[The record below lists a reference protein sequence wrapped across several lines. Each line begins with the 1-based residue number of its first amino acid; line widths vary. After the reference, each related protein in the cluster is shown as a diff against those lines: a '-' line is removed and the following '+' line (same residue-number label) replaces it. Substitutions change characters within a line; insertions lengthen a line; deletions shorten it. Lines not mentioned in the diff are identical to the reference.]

1 MKKLYILLILILF
14 VIAIALQSCSDEKY
28 TVWTETDYYSEW
40 LDAGGFTIQE

>member
-28 TVWTETDYYSEW
+28 TARINKELPKLRE
-40 LDAGGFTIQE
+40 